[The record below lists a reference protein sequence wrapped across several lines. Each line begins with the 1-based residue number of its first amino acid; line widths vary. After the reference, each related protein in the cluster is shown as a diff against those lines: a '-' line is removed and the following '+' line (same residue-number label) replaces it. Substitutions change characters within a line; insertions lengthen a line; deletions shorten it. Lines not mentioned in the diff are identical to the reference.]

1 MANTFSTVI
10 KNIDTILE
18 GYHFTEMYPERYS
31 STPTKSFATK
41 AEATT
46 YAQSLVSKFT
56 DYKTKLQTQAD
67 VINKKLQTLLDKKN
81 SANTDTT
88 KKWNMVKLYAGVCTA
103 SYSDFIY
110 NSAGVV
116 RHLANTNRLND
127 IVYWGTDKNVDNGLW
142 KGIVWWISPSWGTPW
157 TQYTQL
163 LISNSEKTSAQAA
176 ITSGVEPGTTTTTVT
191 TTTQTSS
198 GSTSQSST
206 TTTTTDWY
214 LTPWDTNNYTWSSKG
229 VLDRGWQWYTD
240 SSKGP
245 NYAMLQQV
253 NYNDTMMNSMAPL
266 TTMMNKWVA
275 YYKNICQIATL
286 RGANAIIKQFKEVI
300 IPSVPKK
307 YYDTTSWDR
316 EYDLDLDTQYLDHA
330 TNNSETYYSG
340 QETCA
345 KFMADFKYNQMPKA
359 TQASITD
366 TTTED
371 ASWICYSWYNFNN
384 NTTMYSTPALLAKQQ
399 SASSN
404 TATPAD
410 DSYLK
415 SANIDTLAELLERYD
430 GLSAYTAV
438 TPDSLVTYEQYF
450 YDTLNAAKAGWKAK
464 TGMTLSPYCLGTYKS
479 DGTANTTGVAAKPDG
494 SANNST
500 SGGVNMSSDNLAKNN
515 TRRNS
520 RWTGQ
525 TSTPT
530 SYVSSSSEAES
541 AIYAA
546 NLQSAQYTYVNIPD
560 PDYVQTAASS
570 GSPCLVTYGKNTTT
584 NQVFKIQTANSNSG
598 VYGASSIVIYKR
610 WHQTEWYLVGPNT
623 APSNAGNQ
631 SYQYARMFRQNKAD
645 FSSYYRLIS
654 RLYNDA
660 QTILTWALSKY
671 DTDGTVAKFIKE
683 NDCDI
688 IDEPWGMTYVFND
701 YYNWSDDTWT
711 DNFLQYSCRFNKDLC
726 IFKSDILSGSI
737 KPGINE
743 Y

>member
-10 KNIDTILE
+10 KNIDNILE

-41 AEATT
+41 ADAAT
-46 YAQSLVSKFT
+46 YAQSMVSMFT
-56 DYKTKLQTQAD
+56 DYKTKLQSKAE
-67 VINKKLQTLLDKKN
+67 VLNKKLQALLDKKN

-88 KKWNMVKLYAGVCTA
+88 KKWNMVKLYAGVCTG

-127 IVYWGTDKNVDNGLW
+127 IVYWGTDKTKDNGLW

-163 LISNSEKTSAQAA
+163 LISDSEKTTAQAA
-176 ITSGVEPGTTTTTVT
+176 IASGVEPGTTTTTVT
-191 TTTQTSS
+191 TTTSSSQGTSS
-198 GSTSQSST
+198 TST

-214 LTPWDTNNYTWSSKG
+214 LTPWDTNNQTWNPKG

-245 NYAMLQQV
+245 NYAMLQLA

-266 TTMMNKWVA
+266 TSLMNKWVA

-307 YYDTTSWDR
+307 YYDTTSWSR
-316 EYDLDLDTQYLDHA
+316 EYDLDLDTQYLDHS
-330 TNNSETYYSG
+330 TNNSETYYTG

-359 TQASITD
+359 TQVDVKD

-371 ASWICYSWYNFNN
+371 ASWICYSWYNFNE
-384 NTTMYSTPALLAKQQ
+384 NTTRYTTPALLAKQQ
-399 SASSN
+399 SANGN

-415 SANIDTLAELLERYD
+415 NAGVDTLAELLERYD

-438 TPDSLVTYEQYF
+438 TPDSMVTYEQYF
-450 YDTLNAAKAGWKAK
+450 YDTLNAVKDAWKAK
-464 TGMTLSPYCLGTYKS
+464 TGMTLSPYCLGTKKK
-479 DGTANTTGVAAKPDG
+479 DGTDNTTGVGAKPDG

-500 SGGVNMSSDNLAKNN
+500 SGTVNISSDNLAKNN
-515 TRRNS
+515 YRQNTK
-520 RWTGQ
+520 WIGY

-530 SYVSSSSEAES
+530 AYLTNSY
-541 AIYAA
+541 IAA
-546 NLQSAQYTYVNIPD
+546 NTLASCNLQSAQFAYSNIPD
-560 PDYVQTAASS
+560 PDYVQTAASN
-570 GSPCLVTYGKNTTT
+570 GSPCSVAYTKDAT
-584 NQVFKIQTANSNSG
+584 NHVYKIQTANANNG
-598 VYGASSIVIYKR
+598 VYGCTSIVIYKR
-610 WHQTEWYLVGPNT
+610 WHQTEWYLCGPNT
-623 APSNAGNQ
+623 APSNAGTQ
-631 SYQYARMFRQNKAD
+631 SYQYARKFQQNKAD
-645 FSSYYRLIS
+645 FTSYYRLIS

-660 QTILTWALSKY
+660 QTILAWALAKY
-671 DTDGTVAKFIKE
+671 DTNGDVAKFIKE

-726 IFKSDILSGSI
+726 VFKSDILSGAI
-737 KPGINE
+737 KPGVDE